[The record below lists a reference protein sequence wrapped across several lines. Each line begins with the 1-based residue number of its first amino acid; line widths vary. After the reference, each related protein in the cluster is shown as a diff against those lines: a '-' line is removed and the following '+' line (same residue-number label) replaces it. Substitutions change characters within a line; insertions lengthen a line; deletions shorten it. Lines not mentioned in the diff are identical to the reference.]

1 MQLYFLN
8 NKALHPSPNHP
19 LLVSATSFCAF
30 FFELANLEQTNKK
43 SQTNLCCCNCGGW
56 LIVD

>member
-30 FFELANLEQTNKK
+30 FFALTNLEQTNKQK
-43 SQTNLCCCNCGGW
+43 IKRICVVV
-56 LIVD
+56 IVVVG